1 MELKDKVQV
10 VAIYVLIVTAIFS
23 SYFIVRSKIKR
34 KAYRKSKPWYSVIL
48 MYLIYFDWD
57 KVKNILKEEISSNIT
72 WASMALNKREFDIL
86 NNGQEVP
93 QQKKSVFKN
102 LHGKI
107 LLILNKFNVAALK
120 SLKIWWNKERFKV
133 LP

>member
-1 MELKDKVQV
+1 
-10 VAIYVLIVTAIFS
+10 
-23 SYFIVRSKIKR
+23 
-34 KAYRKSKPWYSVIL
+34 

-72 WASMALNKREFDIL
+72 WTSMALKKRELDIV

-93 QQKKSVFKN
+93 QQKKNAFKN
-102 LHGKI
+102 LHGKM
-107 LLILNKFNVAALK
+107 LLIFNKVNVAALK

-133 LP
+133 LARYTKEHKIFLSTSEEGKLRLQIHDLYRRQ